1 MVEIRHVKTEI
12 QNLYLRSLTGT
23 GTPRPMKRNTDGDD
37 GDDDDDDDEN
47 QSESGSEKSIS
58 RATPTRNVFEQAIA
72 VGRELAGAGYLLIL
86 GPAPLAN
93 MYIIF

>member
-1 MVEIRHVKTEI
+1 
-12 QNLYLRSLTGT
+12 
-23 GTPRPMKRNTDGDD
+23 MKRNTDGDD
-37 GDDDDDDDEN
+37 GDDDDDDDDGN
-47 QSESGSEKSIS
+47 QSESGSEKPIS